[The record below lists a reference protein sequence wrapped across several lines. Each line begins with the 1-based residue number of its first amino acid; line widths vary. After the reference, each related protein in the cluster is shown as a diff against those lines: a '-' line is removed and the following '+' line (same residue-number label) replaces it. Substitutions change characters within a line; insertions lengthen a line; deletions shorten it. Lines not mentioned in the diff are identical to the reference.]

1 MKTTDIIPRCN
12 PDAYRGANA
21 ERTPGGILTQGSGM
35 EALTDLMMDRPL
47 MTIIAMT
54 FGTAVLS
61 LLLINGIEVD

>member
-1 MKTTDIIPRCN
+1 
-12 PDAYRGANA
+12 
-21 ERTPGGILTQGSGM
+21 M